1 MFLLP
6 HDPENPE
13 CLPDAAKGDAAMPDR
28 TAYIPLNTYPEPAS
42 DAAILAAVDLAAGLC
57 HGMQVATFA
66 VDIPPVAS
74 PIGGFLVNV
83 DGMARAAEDRSRA
96 ECDRLRALISVRP
109 GGADRIRFVQHRP
122 LLGGALGLATTAA
135 RYFDLA
141 LVPWS
146 PDTQATQDMAEALVF
161 GSGVPVILVPPSA
174 RGDRVDHIA
183 IAWDESRVAARAL
196 GDALRLL
203 PEGGRVTVLT
213 VQDEKALS
221 GTGIADRLA
230 ASLTERGYQAG
241 ATSLALEGRGIAAA
255 LQDAAL
261 AAGAQMLAM
270 GGFGH
275 SRLRDFVLGG
285 ATKGVLSDL
294 RLPVLLAH

>member
-1 MFLLP
+1 
-6 HDPENPE
+6 
-13 CLPDAAKGDAAMPDR
+13 MPDR
-28 TAYIPLNTYPEPAS
+28 TAYIPLNTYPEPAA
-42 DAAILAAVDLAAGLC
+42 DAAVLAAVDLAASLC
-57 HGMQVATFA
+57 HGLQVATFA

-83 DGMARAAEDRSRA
+83 DAMARAAEDRSRA
-96 ECDRLRALISVRP
+96 ECDRLRALISARP
-109 GGADRIRFVQHRP
+109 GGVDMIRFVQHRP
-122 LLGGALGLATTAA
+122 MLGGALGMATTAA

-141 LVPWS
+141 LAPWCS
-146 PDTQATQDMAEALVF
+146 DRQATQDMAEALVF
-161 GSGVPVILVPPSA
+161 GAGVPVILVPPTA
-174 RGDRVDHIA
+174 GAGRVDHIA
-183 IAWDESRVAARAL
+183 IAWDESRVATRAL

-213 VQDEKALS
+213 VQDEKELS

-230 ASLTERGYQAG
+230 ASLTERGYRAG
-241 ATSLALEGRGIAAA
+241 AASLTLEGRGIAEA
-255 LQDAAL
+255 LQQAAQ

-285 ATKGVLSDL
+285 ATKGVFSDL

>member
-1 MFLLP
+1 
-6 HDPENPE
+6 
-13 CLPDAAKGDAAMPDR
+13 MPDR

-42 DAAILAAVDLAAGLC
+42 DPAILAAVDLAATLC
-57 HGMQVATFA
+57 HDTLVATFA

-74 PIGGFLVNV
+74 PLGGFLVNV
-83 DGMARAAEDRSRA
+83 DGMARAAEERSRA
-96 ECDRLRALISVRP
+96 ECDRLRALIAARP
-109 GGADRIRFVQHRP
+109 GGAEAIRFVQHRP
-122 LLGGALGLATTAA
+122 LLGGASGLATAAA

-146 PDTQATQDMAEALVF
+146 PDTQATQDLAEALVF

-174 RGDRVDHIA
+174 GVGRVNHIA
-183 IAWDESRVAARAL
+183 VAWDESRVATRAL

-213 VQDEKALS
+213 VVDEKALN

-241 ATSLALEGRGIAAA
+241 AASLALEGRSIASA
-255 LQDAAL
+255 LQDAAR
-261 AAGAQMLAM
+261 AAGAQLLAM

-285 ATKGVLSDL
+285 ATKGVMSDL
-294 RLPVLLAH
+294 RMPVLLAQ